1 MSPPSPGILH
11 SRRLFR
17 GLALAAVAL
26 AATTLVASVN
36 AHPPSPYLPYGVSL
50 EDEGGNVLRSFRRDG
65 TTFVLG
71 YVGERYN
78 VRLTN
83 HTDRRVEAVLSV
95 DGRDAVSGDRGDF
108 VHQRGYLV
116 APHGSVVVNGF
127 RQSLE
132 RAAAFRFSHPA
143 SSYSARM
150 GTPENVGVIGVAF
163 FSERI
168 TRRSA
173 TPPYVPYEYDSR
185 RPDTWGGGSGRGSPA
200 PRAQQAPEARSSR
213 DAAPAPAKRRANGYD
228 DVDRES
234 SPSRLGTEYGESTY
248 SPVSEV
254 PFQRQN
260 PSRPDAV
267 ASVRYDDADGLVARG
282 FDVYARPWWS
292 ERRPLDAPDPFP
304 ESHFAAPP
312 P

>member
-1 MSPPSPGILH
+1 MSPLSAGILR
-11 SRRLFR
+11 SGRLFR
-17 GLALAAVAL
+17 VLALAAAAL
-26 AATTLVASVN
+26 GATTLVAAVN
-36 AHPPSPYLPYGVSL
+36 AHPPSPYPPCGVSL

-71 YVGERYN
+71 YMGERYN

-116 APHGSVVVNGF
+116 PPHGSVVVNGF

-132 RAAAFRFSHPA
+132 RAAAFRFSEPA

-150 GTPENVGVIGVAF
+150 GTLENVGVIGVAF

-168 TRRSA
+168 IRRSA
-173 TPPYVPYEYDSR
+173 PPPYVPDDYDSR
-185 RPDTWGGGSGRGSPA
+185 PRSDTWGGGSGRASPA
-200 PRAQQAPEARSSR
+200 PRAEQAPAARSSR

-228 DVDRES
+228 DVDRET

-260 PSRPDAV
+260 PFRPDAV
-267 ASVRYDDADGLVARG
+267 VSVRYDDADGLAARG

-292 ERRPLDAPDPFP
+292 ERRPSELPDPFP
-304 ESHFAAPP
+304 ASHFAAP
-312 P
+312 

>member
-1 MSPPSPGILH
+1 M
-11 SRRLFR
+11 
-17 GLALAAVAL
+17 
-26 AATTLVASVN
+26 
-36 AHPPSPYLPYGVSL
+36 
-50 EDEGGNVLRSFRRDG
+50 
-65 TTFVLG
+65 
-71 YVGERYN
+71 
-78 VRLTN
+78 
-83 HTDRRVEAVLSV
+83 
-95 DGRDAVSGDRGDF
+95 
-108 VHQRGYLV
+108 
-116 APHGSVVVNGF
+116 NGF

-168 TRRSA
+168 TRRQPP
-173 TPPYVPYEYDSR
+173 PPYVPYEYDSR
-185 RPDTWGGGSGRGSPA
+185 RSDHGAVEAGGIPA
-200 PRAQQAPEARSSR
+200 PRAEQAPVTRSSR
-213 DAAPAPAKRRANGYD
+213 DAASAPAKRRANGYD

-267 ASVRYDDADGLVARG
+267 ASVRYDDADELVARG